1 MGLASQSSWPNW
13 NEEHL
18 IVDEITYAV
27 QINGKVRGHLT
38 VATSADRES
47 VERLAMA
54 DTSVQALL
62 EGKEV
67 KKVIVVPSRL
77 VNIVVAG

>member
-1 MGLASQSSWPNW
+1 MPFRSMGKS
-13 NEEHL
+13 
-18 IVDEITYAV
+18 
-27 QINGKVRGHLT
+27 GG
-38 VATSADRES
+38 TSADRES